1 MADADGLKASD
12 AQERTNCI
20 ISDDGDPAS
29 GRASGN
35 SFGER
40 NNSLSLT
47 ILQ

>member
-1 MADADGLKASD
+1 MADADGLTASD
-12 AQERTNCI
+12 AQGRPNRI

-40 NNSLSLT
+40 T
-47 ILQ
+47 H